1 MNYSNLESESFR
13 CILIKILVMF
23 TASPGYP
30 ALPPSP
36 PLPSNRS
43 SPPSLSLL
51 SSHTPI
57 HLFQTP
63 DSLSPTHPPA
73 SLPAQSHP
81 SVVPPCT
88 AGILRSNFSDR
99 ATEGS
104 EYLVYALTGIRLELF
119 GVRAVRQTKVE
130 QRQTML
136 CCIAICLS
144 LSLPFESGGRRGR
157 TSRVA
162 LLWPLPLFFFYHNIV
177 RKNSNIFID
186 PCISL

>member
-1 MNYSNLESESFR
+1 MPNAGLALFRKPETGGRHCVNYSNLESESFR

-36 PLPSNRS
+36 PLRS
-43 SPPSLSLL
+43 SPPSLSPL

-57 HLFQTP
+57 HLIQTP
-63 DSLSPTHPPA
+63 DSLPPTHPPA

-136 CCIAICLS
+136 CCAAIRLS
-144 LSLPFESGGRRGR
+144 LSLLRLGRKAWPNFPGG
-157 TSRVA
+157 TSLAAAFV
-162 LLWPLPLFFFYHNIV
+162 LF
-177 RKNSNIFID
+177 
-186 PCISL
+186 L